1 METRDA
7 KASDAHGLILLL
19 SQIWYDL
26 NIEKIEA
33 RIKAFNSKHHRL
45 VVTEEANQVIAFG
58 CYEQLRLTGSCCH
71 IDTLMVDANHRGWG
85 LGKQLVVLA
94 EHYASTHGAKTIELI
109 SANHRKK
116 DGTHAFYQSLAYQN
130 HIALDCAYFAKE
142 NLS

>member
-1 METRDA
+1 M
-7 KASDAHGLILLL
+7 
-19 SQIWYDL
+19 
-26 NIEKIEA
+26 
-33 RIKAFNSKHHRL
+33 
-45 VVTEEANQVIAFG
+45 
-58 CYEQLRLTGSCCH
+58 
-71 IDTLMVDANHRGWG
+71 
-85 LGKQLVVLA
+85 VVLA